1 MSIIEEIYQ
10 WNKERGLLD
19 HTKAYNQ
26 TLESSFIAEE
36 LSELLRTND
45 PVEMV
50 DAHIDSVFF
59 QIGALCKLLGSPER
73 VQKAFNV
80 VIEANKQKSNALDSE
95 GKIIKDKAHFIEPQ
109 EAIKALLDD
118 VVPKTTKG

>member
-19 HTKAYNQ
+19 RPNVYNQ

-36 LSELLRTND
+36 LSELLRTTD

-59 QIGALCKLLGSPER
+59 QIGALCKLLGSPEI
-73 VQKAFNV
+73 VHKAFNV

-95 GKIIKDKAHFIEPQ
+95 GKIIKDKTSFIEPQ

>member
-1 MSIIEEIYQ
+1 MCIINEIYQ

-19 HTKAYNQ
+19 SSKPYNQ

-59 QIGALCKLLGSPER
+59 QIGALCKLLGSIDK
-73 VQKAFNV
+73 VQEAFNA
-80 VIEANKQKSNALDSE
+80 VIEANKQKGSKKDAN
-95 GKIIKDKAHFIEPQ
+95 GKVIKDKSTFREPQ
-109 EAIKALLDD
+109 EVIKELLNVSDS
-118 VVPKTTKG
+118 KA

>member
-1 MSIIEEIYQ
+1 MSIIEAIYQ

-19 HTKAYNQ
+19 HPKAYNQ

-59 QIGALCKLLGSPER
+59 QIGALCKLLGSPQS
-73 VQKAFNV
+73 VQKAFSV
-80 VIEANKQKSNALDSE
+80 VIEANKQKGKSTDKD
-95 GKIIKDKAHFIEPQ
+95 GKITKDKAHFIEPQ
-109 EAIKALLDD
+109 DAIKALLDD
-118 VVPKTTKG
+118 VVPKTTRG